1 MYSTRWEIY
10 IEVIMTPG
18 KIVFTWWN
26 IEGVKKC
33 EMSFTDFRKKI
44 SLDVELCLT
53 RMNICLEIYKFYCSE
68 VFDRLLNFSL
78 HLNCFI
84 WWNDDMYIFTMES
97 EHSSL
102 DLRFVLSAS
111 EVKVMSSS
119 CNKWTISS
127 ALEQC

>member
-1 MYSTRWEIY
+1 
-10 IEVIMTPG
+10 MTPCR
-18 KIVFTWWN
+18 KDSFYMMKYLRR
-26 IEGVKKC
+26 KKC

-84 WWNDDMYIFTMES
+84 
-97 EHSSL
+97 
-102 DLRFVLSAS
+102 
-111 EVKVMSSS
+111 
-119 CNKWTISS
+119 
-127 ALEQC
+127 